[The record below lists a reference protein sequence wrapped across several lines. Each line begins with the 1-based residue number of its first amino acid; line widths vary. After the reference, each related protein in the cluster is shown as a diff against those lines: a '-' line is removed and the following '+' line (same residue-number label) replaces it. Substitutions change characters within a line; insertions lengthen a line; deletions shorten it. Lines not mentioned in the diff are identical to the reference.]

1 MAAAAAAR
9 APTSR
14 TPATCW
20 SGHAAAILINDRG
33 MAVVVQRLD
42 SEQALA
48 LLDEAVAQDELAL
61 SGRWAEDVR
70 RIVVTSLGSVRAS
83 GRFVEE

>member
-1 MAAAAAAR
+1 
-9 APTSR
+9 
-14 TPATCW
+14 
-20 SGHAAAILINDRG
+20 

-70 RIVVTSLGSVRAS
+70 RIVVKRLGSDRAR
-83 GRFVEE
+83 GRVVEE